1 MVYLLFIIVIKSFVV
16 LIASY
21 VEVLKVNNSVVP
33 DAVDLIIYLDHRCFR
48 YYNFLWGKKRI
59 VFIVF
64 VVINLEKLCVFLGYI
79 LKMLFRC
86 K

>member
-1 MVYLLFIIVIKSFVV
+1 MVYLLFIVIKSFVV

-64 VVINLEKLCVFLGYI
+64 VEAVC
-79 LKMLFRC
+79 LFGLYF
-86 K
+86 KNAFTM

>member
-1 MVYLLFIIVIKSFVV
+1 MVYLLFIVIKSFVV

-48 YYNFLWGKKRI
+48 YYNFRWKKKTNSFYRFCCNKSREA
-59 VFIVF
+59 V
-64 VVINLEKLCVFLGYI
+64 C
-79 LKMLFRC
+79 LFGLYF
-86 K
+86 KNAFSM